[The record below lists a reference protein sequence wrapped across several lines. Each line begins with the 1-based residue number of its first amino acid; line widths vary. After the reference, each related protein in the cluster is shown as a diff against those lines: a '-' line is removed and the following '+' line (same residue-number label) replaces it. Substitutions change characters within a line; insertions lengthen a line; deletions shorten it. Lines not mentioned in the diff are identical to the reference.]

1 MESTAEERTNQG
13 EKGLGQNGS
22 SSDSKTHTLNETIK
36 KLKRM
41 VTLYKKEVT
50 RLKDLSAAGDKKILE
65 LNKAISNKNERINEG
80 FFRREHVGRPL
91 EVLGRV
97 KSRANGPIWCFVRC
111 EAIRNGDG
119 DHGSEFYDYVPADNS
134 VCVWEKE
141 DDVVVRAQREYG
153 MALET
158 PDKIMYIS
166 NNKSID
172 MLEEDDN
179 VENSSA
185 QMKDLER
192 QLDLMHD
199 NMERVQ
205 EDFRRYRVRS
215 EIVRRQK
222 EVEINKLME
231 SNAEIGA
238 QQAILDNRLEEQLSD
253 AKDRISSLE
262 ETNEKLSSSSKSQKA
277 DWDRLKRENQ
287 QLKQLLDSGAARGDE
302 TLAKKY
308 QKLKQEYQ
316 AYRKR
321 AMQLLQSKGTGGNSK
336 GGRGHSET
344 GKGNSRKQMHN
355 KSGNEGGTTGIDAE
369 TMLYL
374 RNTVIQYMAT
384 DRPEVKEQMEGALAT
399 VLRFDKQDLAYVKA
413 KRDASRSWSSYFV

>member
-1 MESTAEERTNQG
+1 M
-13 EKGLGQNGS
+13 
-22 SSDSKTHTLNETIK
+22 
-36 KLKRM
+36 
-41 VTLYKKEVT
+41 
-50 RLKDLSAAGDKKILE
+50 
-65 LNKAISNKNERINEG
+65 
-80 FFRREHVGRPL
+80 
-91 EVLGRV
+91 
-97 KSRANGPIWCFVRC
+97 
-111 EAIRNGDG
+111 
-119 DHGSEFYDYVPADNS
+119 
-134 VCVWEKE
+134 CVWEKE
-141 DDVVVRAQREYG
+141 DDIVVRAQSEYG

-336 GGRGHSET
+336 V
-344 GKGNSRKQMHN
+344 
-355 KSGNEGGTTGIDAE
+355 A
-369 TMLYL
+369 
-374 RNTVIQYMAT
+374 VAT
-384 DRPEVKEQMEGALAT
+384 
-399 VLRFDKQDLAYVKA
+399 
-413 KRDASRSWSSYFV
+413 